1 MIIIVGAGLAGLT
14 CAKLLAEAGQRV
26 VVLEAADQV
35 GGRVRTDYHED
46 GYRLDRGFQVLF
58 TAYPAVQRHLH
69 LDELKQRKFDPGAIL
84 LKNGKQ
90 YEIADPL
97 REPAHTVS
105 DLLNPLISTADKLRV
120 LRLRMQVGRQSAGS
134 IFSGKLQPEKQ
145 DETTEAYLQ
154 RLGFSHKFIDN
165 FARSFYGGIFLD
177 RSLQTSARMFQ
188 FTFKMLATGDTV
200 IPAEGMQRIADQLA
214 SALPKGAVRLNSRV
228 SELLISEGRV
238 QGVRLTTGERLESEQ
253 VIIATTSPEAMKLVG
268 KSNSNAAKLFRF
280 DGHPHDSELPNTPV
294 SAVCLYFAGEERL
307 YWQKKILL
315 NADPAAYVNNAVLL
329 TNIAPTYAPPRKHLL
344 SVTVLGNPAE
354 DDEMIAQRSLAEVGG
369 WFPEQDMSRWQ
380 FLAVYRIPF
389 AQFAQP
395 PGIYDQMP
403 DNRTG
408 IEGLYLAGEYTK
420 SSSIQGAMHSG
431 EHAARE
437 ILKAPLRVTSA

>member
-14 CAKLLAEAGQRV
+14 CAKMLTEAGHRV

-58 TAYPAVQRHLH
+58 TAYPTVQRHLR
-69 LDELKQRKFDPGAIL
+69 LDELKQRKFEPGAL
-84 LKNGKQ
+84 LIKNGKQ

-97 REPAHTVS
+97 REPGHTIPA
-105 DLLNPLISTADKLRV
+105 LFNPLLSTADKLRI
-120 LRLRMQVGRQSAGS
+120 LRLRTQLKRQSAGS
-134 IFSGKLQPEKQ
+134 IFSGKLQPERQ

-154 RLGFSHKFIDN
+154 RIGFSQKFIDN
-165 FARSFYGGIFLD
+165 FARPFYGGIFLD

-188 FTFKMLATGDTV
+188 FTFKMLAEGNII
-200 IPAEGMQRIADQLA
+200 IPAEGMQRIPDQLA
-214 SALPKGAVRLNSRV
+214 SALPKGAIRLNSRV
-228 SELLISEGRV
+228 SELLISEGRI
-238 QGVRLTTGERLESEQ
+238 QGVRLANGERLEAEQ
-253 VIIATTSPEAMKLVG
+253 VVVATAGPEAMKFVN
-268 KSNSNAAKLFRF
+268 KT
-280 DGHPHDSELPNTPV
+280 LPSTPV

-307 YWQKKILL
+307 YWQRKILL
-315 NADPAAYVNNAVLL
+315 NADPTAYVNNAVLL

-354 DDEMIAQRSLAEVGG
+354 DDEMIAERSLAEIAR
-369 WFPEQDMSRWQ
+369 WFPDHNMNHWQ
-380 FLAVYRIPF
+380 LLAVYRIPF

-395 PGIYDQMP
+395 PGVYDEMP
-403 DNRTG
+403 DNHTD

-431 EHAARE
+431 EYAARE
-437 ILKAPLRVTSA
+437 ILKMPLRVSSH